1 MNATDGLS
9 AGTVLAGR
17 YRVERALGRGGMG
30 AVYLVRHVRTE
41 ERLALKLIHASISGN
56 PELVER
62 FRREARA
69 PAQIDSDHVVRVLD
83 ADVAPEI
90 GGAPFLVME
99 FLRGRD
105 LEQELKARGRL
116 APAEVVSHLQQAA
129 RALDKAHRMGIV
141 HRDLKPENLF
151 LSERDDAGV
160 VLKVLDFGIAKLTG
174 DASHETATGSMLGTP
189 LYMSPEQAQGTRGVV
204 GPATDVWA
212 LGLIAFRLLTG
223 EIYWRFE
230 SGPDLIL
237 KIVAA
242 PMPAPSALVPWLGP
256 YFDAWFARCCA
267 RPPEQRFTSAGEAI
281 QTLATVFGLSAPA
294 SGEPVRA
301 LPVPS
306 NASAGGMVGP
316 PPGVAATAPPYG
328 VTGPPPVS
336 SGVSKQRLVLAIAGG
351 GGLLTLILLVVLVV
365 SLLPPR
371 NTDTDTQPVEARRRQ
386 TPAADPTPTPSS
398 APPPPAPSAPTPP
411 PVDAC
416 KAACARLARCT
427 SIPDP
432 SCEASCADSPG
443 FASCIKSK
451 DGCPGVAAC
460 AISTYCGGRGPVGIK
475 SCKKTAECEGK
486 CVWAGGDNKACMCS
500 CMREMAPAHSNFLLM
515 NNECGT
521 VHCPDVCGNPMNG
534 AACMLCFEGKCK
546 SESEMCKQH

>member
-1 MNATDGLS
+1 MNATEGLS

-41 ERLALKLIHASISGN
+41 ERLALKLIHASIAGK

-105 LEQELKARGRL
+105 LEQELRARGRL
-116 APAEVVSHLQQAA
+116 APPEVVSYLQQAS

-151 LSERDDAGV
+151 LAEREDGTV
-160 VLKVLDFGIAKLTG
+160 ILKVLDFGIAKITG
-174 DASHETATGSMLGTP
+174 EASHETATGSMLGTP
-189 LYMSPEQAQGTRGVV
+189 LYMSPEQAHGTRGVL

-242 PMPAPSALVPWLGP
+242 PMTAPSALAPWLGP
-256 YFDAWFARCCA
+256 HFDAWFARACA
-267 RPPEQRFTSAGEAI
+267 RQPEQRFASAGEAV
-281 QTLATVFGLSAPA
+281 QALATVFGLVTPSSADLA
-294 SGEPVRA
+294 RA
-301 LPVPS
+301 PTV
-306 NASAGGMVGP
+306 SAAGMVGP
-316 PPGVAATAPPYG
+316 PPGAAVTAPPFG
-328 VTGPPPVS
+328 ASGPPPGPGT
-336 SGVSKQRLVLAIAGG
+336 SGMSKQTLGMLLAAGG
-351 GGLLTLILLVVLVV
+351 GFLTLLFLVVIVLAV
-365 SLLPPR
+365 SSRKDDGTPA
-371 NTDTDTQPVEARRRQ
+371 EAQRRP
-386 TPAADPTPTPSS
+386 TPAAEPSPAPTPAPTPTPIPTATPS
-398 APPPPAPSAPTPP
+398 PPN
-411 PVDAC
+411 DGC
-416 KAACARLARCT
+416 KAACARLADCT
-427 SIPDP
+427 RVVDP
-432 SCEASCADSPG
+432 NCEPECRGSQNLASCVKSK
-443 FASCIKSK
+443 ASCQ
-451 DGCPGVAAC
+451 GVATC
-460 AISTYCGGRGPVGIK
+460 ALAAYCNGNGPAGNR
-475 SCKKTAECEGK
+475 SCRKTAECEGS
-486 CVWAGGDNKACMCS
+486 CLVAGGDYTECFCGCIQSMS
-500 CMREMAPAHSNFLLM
+500 PDRSYELM
-515 NNECGT
+515 LNNECGF
-521 VHCPDVCGNPMNG
+521 VRCAGACAKPVNGN
-534 AACMLCFEGKCK
+534 ACLACFNANCK
-546 SESEMCKQH
+546 TNAQACKAR